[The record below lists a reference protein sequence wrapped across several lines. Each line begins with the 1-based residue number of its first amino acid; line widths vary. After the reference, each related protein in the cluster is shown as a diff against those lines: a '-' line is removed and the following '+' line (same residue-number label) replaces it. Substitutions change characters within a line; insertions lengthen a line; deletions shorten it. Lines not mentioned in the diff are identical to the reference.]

1 MATPLEDRSQ
11 NYCYFTSASNPLR
24 LVPEM
29 SYKVS
34 SGTLNSA
41 IRAHYLS
48 IVLLAVLMMM
58 MMMMIPYHQL
68 HRSLHLTIFGVPAS
82 LYLSTLWIAAV
93 GGECPCNWAFLPL
106 ANFLAFFVRYI
117 QNKNLAIA
125 NRSRVSCAHNTSTA
139 SRLIVTP
146 WPGNWGE
153 GSLKVIGNGIIR

>member
-1 MATPLEDRSQ
+1 MLHNEYIHWTLVTQNSFSFNEKLTTRYPLTKKMATPLEDRSQ

-58 MMMMIPYHQL
+58 MMMIPYHQL

-93 GGECPCNWAFLPL
+93 GGECPCN
-106 ANFLAFFVRYI
+106 
-117 QNKNLAIA
+117 
-125 NRSRVSCAHNTSTA
+125 
-139 SRLIVTP
+139 
-146 WPGNWGE
+146 
-153 GSLKVIGNGIIR
+153 